1 MKLPRPVL
9 VIAAVAPAAVFAA
22 LAITLAFGLK
32 NDPAALP
39 AVLVGKPAPAF
50 DLGPVRE
57 GDRGFSSADIQG
69 KVVLVNVFG
78 SWCSACRLEHPFL
91 MELAARG
98 VPIYGIDWKDAPA
111 DGAAWLKTYGD
122 PYRLVGNDQSGR
134 LALDL
139 GVSGAPETFI
149 IDKTGT
155 VRFKQVGPITPEI
168 WRDQLAPLVAR
179 LEAGQ

>member
-9 VIAAVAPAAVFAA
+9 VIAAVAPVAVFAA

-39 AVLVGKPAPAF
+39 AVLVGKPAPTF

-78 SWCSACRLEHPFL
+78 SWCSACRLEHPTL
-91 MELAARG
+91 MELAAKG
-98 VPIYGIDWKDAPA
+98 VPIYGVDWKDTPA

-122 PYRLVGNDQSGR
+122 PYVLVGDDRAGR

-149 IDKTGT
+149 IDRTGK
-155 VRFKQVGPITPEI
+155 VRFKQVGPITPEV